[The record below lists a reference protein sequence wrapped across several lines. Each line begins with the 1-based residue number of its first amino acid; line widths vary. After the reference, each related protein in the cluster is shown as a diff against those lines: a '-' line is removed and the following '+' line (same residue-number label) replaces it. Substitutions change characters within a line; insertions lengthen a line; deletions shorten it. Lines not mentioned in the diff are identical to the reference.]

1 MMKISKS
8 KFVKS
13 AISILLVVMML
24 LSAGMSSIIA
34 ATVDMAQTGVDHS
47 GGYIYFD
54 NSVTNWTD
62 SYIYLVIGHDGYSS
76 VYRMT
81 KIENT
86 NLYYY
91 PMGSW
96 SGATYCRIL
105 GNSTVVESGSW
116 GSGNT
121 KGATHYTNVYN
132 DWTFQ
137 SGNTYVI
144 TPSSSSNNCGINISY
159 KGNGYS
165 ELNSNQTVGVK
176 VADYGSSSYNEA
188 TDTGISVSAS
198 TYQLNGNGTSTTS
211 SGATAAAVKT
221 ANVELSYT
229 NVPDGYTFKGWYN
242 ESGTQVGTGSTYSY
256 TANGAAKYYAHFE
269 KKSQVG
275 AGSSY
280 YIHYGIG
287 NDWKDTEKLKY
298 TDTENVVS
306 LTLDN
311 LTAGTYKFK
320 ITDGTTWYT
329 NDTTI
334 NDTCKDL
341 DFSTTTGYDNN
352 CKLEAKG
359 GTYTFAFNTKDKKL
373 TVTKAVDEHTVSI
386 TNTGENGTITAGGK
400 EITGASGE
408 VNVEN
413 GKTLSLTVTPK
424 SGYYVSAITG
434 AGISYTA
441 KAGTVN
447 VETSAITNSDQ
458 TIIVTYTK
466 NPKVTVTQA
475 GGTVKVNDAVYS
487 EPVAVAYKS
496 TPTVVIT
503 APTGYYISGIS
514 VNGTPKNIDTVE
526 PVTYPINDLTV
537 DGDKTIIVTYTER
550 TTYTVTVGAYD
561 SSKGTLR
568 FGGQDIPAA
577 GKTYNVYKGDTFTI
591 EAVSNGNYTV
601 SKWVVNNSDVEA
613 SGNYAVQSA
622 DKNYTISVEWKELS
636 SFTVAIDANP
646 YAGGTATGTVTK
658 AASGSS
664 GSISS
669 DDRDKLS
676 TEIEEGGNVTL
687 TANAKSGYKFSRW
700 QISGSYKIVSGNLN
714 SEDLV
719 ITPTG
724 NVTIVAVFDKS
735 ARRIY
740 LENAAN
746 WGTPY
751 AYVFGGSASD
761 AWPGDKMTYDSTLGY
776 WYRDV
781 PVDFK
786 GVVFSVGNDTAKV
799 QYDGV
804 LSTQNLFT
812 NASDRTGY
820 PKTYV
825 EEGIYLQGTWNSNNY
840 SAYDLVKFSEER
852 GGIYTLSINV
862 TATDADGYIYV
873 NPTDKDSKY
882 YNAESAE
889 AVVGNSVTL
898 ITPPVENKTNAV
910 KIHLDMTASLGG
922 YRVTFTF
929 NKTTGEFSWV
939 ATPKRETIT
948 VNGTNGSISGAG
960 NTYFDVGGTVVS
972 TTPLGS
978 YAEAS
983 VVVDEYF
990 TIYTQINTA
999 NNSET
1004 DLTYEWYVAGYVI
1017 NGTKFV
1023 SATALGNGKY
1033 SADIRLS
1040 AADDGADIVPIYF
1053 HTKEYRAH
1061 YKINTTTFYVVI
1073 PDGVENWTDT
1083 NNYIGAYTW
1092 YYKPG
1097 TTQNIYSPFG
1107 KYPGQL
1113 LIPITGLDNVYYTIV
1128 ETSAPTKGENGETI
1142 YVNGVTLTNYNSTSP
1157 SNESNV
1163 NVQTYDYYEFVS
1175 YTLQK
1180 RENITFVLKEHNQ
1193 KNYNNQDKNETSV
1206 DLNTFD
1212 FIPFTNYNNQITNVF
1227 GKVMTEAD
1235 YKAKVEAGDVIH
1247 AVRVGNRNYL
1257 VSNGSNNCG
1266 MTHKEGTTCPLNGE
1280 WYVDIYFYDNNGN
1293 YITKCH
1299 SYQLSNGEMK
1309 NTLGQ
1314 YEGYAV
1320 KVSYE
1325 TDTKISGDGGVGT
1338 DNGEVPSPS
1347 TRWDGE
1353 WYADTDNTVTVDISV
1368 NVALSTDNGKT
1379 WTHAKDLDG
1388 NYVNTAA
1395 YGTALVNNLAVVSV
1409 TRGGKV
1415 NLLAQIA
1422 SGYRFI
1428 GWATADGTIFSKNIS
1443 ETVDVAI
1450 STSYTAV
1457 YQKLASD
1464 MFYLNHYLYK
1474 GNGTAPEVE
1483 IPDAHNGR
1491 GDLYVQIEKLD
1502 RYGNVIA
1509 DTGFVKANTV
1519 ELSALEGD
1527 ILRITIATD
1536 PSGIDHFYAWY
1547 VGADG
1552 ASGTTYEEVGVDS
1565 FDNMAMPG
1573 YVSDGVFN
1581 PTYTNR
1587 GTTVVGSKD
1596 MVYYQFMYTV
1606 GTQFNLTLYSDIIR
1620 ETANKT
1626 LIYTYNDR
1634 GMGIKKYYVNIE
1646 LTPEEILNN
1655 YTPSEETISKYAPFV
1670 GDYYKDIQWVLKNF
1684 DKSTC
1689 ELFGTN
1695 LTKYYTVT
1703 TVIDGAVS
1711 VTKVPYNTQFIIDAS
1726 EYGFSKG
1733 GFWYQETNTD
1743 NPDGYT
1749 EGVDPIIAN
1758 GTWYSYVVTKD
1769 MVIGY
1774 KPTKINNFNVSLDA
1788 PVYGREQSTDSSG
1801 NNKVDKVLVDY
1812 VVNMVTPFVYG
1823 DGNGF
1828 EYSFGGNGTDK
1839 NMTGNMVTIESLT
1852 KKGYKVTF
1860 GILVEQVGSF
1870 AVKEPY
1876 GDTGKYAFDTYK
1888 EAEAAARDKG
1898 FGVAT
1903 DSSTL
1908 SGYIQN
1914 RTFGMQNG
1922 KFYINYEQNMNVLS
1936 NKNRYRFL
1944 LELNNTASYRKA
1956 FYNVY
1961 AYMTVTAPGE
1971 SVAKTYISN
1980 VQTLNIYPTVLTN
1993 ATPV

>member
-34 ATVDMAQTGVDHS
+34 ATVDMVSESASVELAETGAS
-47 GGYIYFD
+47 GTVYLKPDKNLWDKDDARFQAWTWGGTEDAWMNF
-54 NSVTNWTD
+54 TD
-62 SYIYLVIGHDGYSS
+62 SNGDGIYEATVPNGNTTMKLLRKGPEHQDNNHDCWNSIDKITIYTN
-76 VYRMT
+76 T
-81 KIENT
+81 K
-86 NLYYY
+86 LYTVTDWGA
-91 PMGSW
+91 GSW
-96 SGATYCRIL
+96 SDYSPSAVTQPDVYLRGDFPDV
-105 GNSTVVESGSW
+105 GWNPG
-116 GSGNT
+116 T
-121 KGATHYTNVYN
+121 KME
-132 DWTFQ
+132 
-137 SGNTYVI
+137 
-144 TPSSSSNNCGINISY
+144 P
-159 KGNGYS
+159 
-165 ELNSNQTVGVK
+165 
-176 VADYGSSSYNEA
+176 
-188 TDTGISVSAS
+188 
-198 TYQLNGNGTSTTS
+198 
-211 SGATAAAVKT
+211 TA
-221 ANVELSYT
+221 
-229 NVPDGYTFKGWYN
+229 
-242 ESGTQVGTGSTYSY
+242 
-256 TANGAAKYYAHFE
+256 
-269 KKSQVG
+269 
-275 AGSSY
+275 
-280 YIHYGIG
+280 
-287 NDWKDTEKLKY
+287 
-298 TDTENVVS
+298 TENVVS
-306 LTLDN
+306 LTLD
-311 LTAGTYKFK
+311 LEAKTYKFK
-320 ITDGTTWYT
+320 IFDGTTWYGN
-329 NDTTI
+329 NDGEFT
-334 NDTCKDL
+334 DTCTDKSFGAGDSYG
-341 DFSTTTGYDNN
+341 DCSFKAT
-352 CKLEAKG
+352 G
-359 GTYTFAFNTKDKKL
+359 GTYTFTFNTVTKQL
-373 TVTKAVDEHTVSI
+373 TVTKKATQTSTV
-386 TNTGENGTITAGGK
+386 TVNQTNGTGTIKVNNADYSSPVTVDYNSTPTVVITAPEGSYISDISGAEGG
-400 EITGASGE
+400 TYTNNNT
-408 VNVEN
+408 VY
-413 GKTLSLTVTPK
+413 TVTL
-424 SGYYVSAITG
+424 
-434 AGISYTA
+434 TA
-441 KAGTVN
+441 VTADV
-447 VETSAITNSDQ
+447 
-458 TIIVTYTK
+458 TIGVTYAK
-466 NPKVTVTQA
+466 NPKVTVTQT
-475 GGTVKVNDAVYS
+475 GGTVTVNGTDYS
-487 EPVAVAYKS
+487 APVAVAYKS

-526 PVTYPINDLTV
+526 PVTYTINDLTV

-550 TTYTVTVGAYD
+550 TEYTVTVGAYD

-577 GKTYNVYKGDTFTI
+577 GKTYNVYKGDTFTV

-658 AASGSS
+658 VVSGDSET
-664 GSISS
+664 ISS
-669 DDRDKLS
+669 DGDNRN
-676 TEIEEGGNVTL
+676 TQIEEGGNVTL

-751 AYVFGGSASD
+751 AYVFGGSSSD
-761 AWPGDKMTYDSTLGY
+761 GYPGVEMTWDDSLKL

-781 PVDFK
+781 PVDFI
-786 GVVFSVGNDTAKV
+786 GVKFNQGGDAGV

-804 LSTQNLFT
+804 LSTHNLFT
-812 NASDRTGY
+812 NADNKEGY
-820 PKTYV
+820 PTTYV

-873 NPTDKDSKY
+873 NPTDKNSNY
-882 YNAESAE
+882 YNAQNDD
-889 AVVGNSVTL
+889 AVGGNSVQL
-898 ITPPVENKTNAV
+898 DPNPGAKTHAV
-910 KIHLDMTASLGG
+910 KIPLDMAASLGG

-929 NKTTGEFSWV
+929 NKTTGDFSWV

-960 NTYFDVGGTVVS
+960 KTYFDEGGTVVS

-999 NNSET
+999 NNSDT
-1004 DLTYEWYVAGYVI
+1004 NLTYEWYVAGYVI

-1061 YKINTTTFYVVI
+1061 YGINTTTFYVVI
-1073 PDGVENWTDT
+1073 PDGVENWTDE

-1097 TTQNIYSPFG
+1097 TKENIYSPFG

-1128 ETSAPTKGENGETI
+1128 ETSAPTKAENGDPI

-1206 DLNTFD
+1206 ALDTFD
-1212 FIPFTNYNNQITNVF
+1212 FIPFTNYNNQITDVF
-1227 GKVMTEAD
+1227 GTVMT
-1235 YKAKVEAGDVIH
+1235 KAKYDDQVAAGNVIH

-1257 VSNGSNNCG
+1257 NAGNCG
-1266 MTHKEGTTCPLNGE
+1266 MDHNGGTCPLSGE

-1299 SYQLSNGEMK
+1299 SYQLSNGDLTERLDSYK
-1309 NTLGQ
+1309 N
-1314 YEGYAV
+1314 YAV

-1325 TDTKISGDGGVGT
+1325 TDTKISGGVGT
-1338 DNGEVPSPS
+1338 ANGEVASDS

-1353 WYADTDNTVTVDISV
+1353 WYADTDNTVTVEISV
-1368 NVALSTDNGKT
+1368 NVALSSDNGKT

-1388 NYVNTAA
+1388 NYINTAA
-1395 YGTALVNNLAVVSV
+1395 YGTALVNNSPVVKV

-1464 MFYLNHYLYK
+1464 VFYLNHYLYK

-1646 LTPEEILNN
+1646 LTPEEIDNN
-1655 YTPSEETISKYAPFV
+1655 YTPSEETISKNAPFV

-1711 VTKVPYNTQFIIDAS
+1711 VTKVPYNTQFTIDAS

-1733 GFWYQETNTD
+1733 GFWYQETNTE

-1774 KPTKINNFNVSLDA
+1774 KPTKINDFNVSIDA

-1839 NMTGNMVTIESLT
+1839 NMAGNMVTIESLT
-1852 KKGYKVTF
+1852 KKGYDVTF
-1860 GILVEQVGSF
+1860 GILVEQVASF
-1870 AVKEPY
+1870 AVKKPY
-1876 GDTGKYAFDTYK
+1876 GDTSTRGEYDTYAD
-1888 EAEAAARDKG
+1888 AEAAARAQG

-1914 RTFGMQNG
+1914 RTFGMKNG

-1944 LELNNTASYRKA
+1944 LELPNTASYRKA

-1961 AYMTVTAPGE
+1961 AYITVKAPGE

-1993 ATPV
+1993 AKPV